1 MDFAINLNSLAL
13 EKFHCYSYY
22 IIGDFMNYK
31 EYNRKKAIEYAKKWA
46 YSRNPK
52 YYNFD
57 SIGGDCTSFIS
68 QCIYEGS
75 GIMNYTKDI
84 GWYYN
89 SINDRSPSW
98 SGVDFLY
105 SFLINNKSVGPRGN
119 KVELD
124 KMEIGDIVQLSFDGI
139 KFSHSLIV
147 VNINGVL
154 TLDNIYIAS
163 HTYDS
168 YNRRI
173 SSYTFKNS
181 RFIHING
188 VWKW

>member
-1 MDFAINLNSLAL
+1 MRI
-13 EKFHCYSYY
+13 E
-22 IIGDFMNYK
+22 NYD
-31 EYNRKKAIEYAKKWA
+31 RIKAKEYAKKWA

-68 QCIYEGS
+68 QCIYAGS
-75 GIMNYTKDI
+75 GIMNYTKNT

-98 SGVDFLY
+98 SGVEFLY
-105 SFLINNKSVGPRGN
+105 KFLTDNKGIGPIGV
-119 KVELD
+119 KAKMDEL
-124 KMEIGDIVQLSFDGI
+124 EVGDIVQLSFDGTV
-139 KFSHSLIV
+139 FGHTLII
-147 VNINGVL
+147 VNIGDSL
-154 TLDNIYIAS
+154 TLDNIYTAS

-173 SSYTFKNS
+173 SSYNFKDI
-181 RFIHING
+181 RFIHISG
-188 VWKW
+188 IKKW